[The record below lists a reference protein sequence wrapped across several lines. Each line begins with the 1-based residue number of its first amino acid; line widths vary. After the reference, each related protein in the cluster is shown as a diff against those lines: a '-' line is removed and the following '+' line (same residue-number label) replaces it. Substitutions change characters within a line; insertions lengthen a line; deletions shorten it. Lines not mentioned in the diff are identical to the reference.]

1 MTAEQPI
8 FVKSARIS
16 AHLYFATEVAK
27 RISLT
32 SKNARAITVR
42 AGTQAAGFTAIT
54 DFIEELSKATIASS
68 ERINQIAVNISRI
81 ATDKVRAEIAQRDFN
96 RVKERGA
103 NAAHLSSITN
113 AMDTA
118 DQTILEFNQEF
129 SVLLEQLTNELVES
143 KRQIRASAI
152 IVSTSKIEASQSG
165 DFQRQLEVIA
175 EDLEEAST
183 EIKNQIFM
191 AEKILDEAKA

>member
-1 MTAEQPI
+1 MADEQPI

-42 AGTQAAGFTAIT
+42 AGMQAAGFTAIT

-96 RVKERGA
+96 RVRERGVTA
-103 NAAHLSSITN
+103 PHLSSI
-113 AMDTA
+113 ADAIDTT
-118 DQTILEFNQEF
+118 DKTIRDFNQQF
-129 SVLLEQLTNELVES
+129 TALLEQLTSELVES

-165 DFQRQLEVIA
+165 DFQRSLEVIA
-175 EDLEEAST
+175 EDLEQAST
-183 EIKNQIFM
+183 EIKNQIFK